1 MENVLKRGD
10 YKMKI
15 GRFIFLEFCWAV
27 CVLHTT
33 SDIHDIQFS
42 FLSSLIVVKSCMMRW
57 LACCVSQ
64 DNMAPKLSSTY
75 VSVLWQKLFDFF
87 SRVHHWK
94 HKYLIVWAP
103 CCPGKHNTPVTSS
116 YRSLL
121 LSSTIRKKTVCHE
134 CLMWCVVHIL
144 PNKIPKI

>member
-42 FLSSLIVVKSCMMRW
+42 FLRIIYIIHSAVYIQHR
-57 LACCVSQ
+57 
-64 DNMAPKLSSTY
+64 
-75 VSVLWQKLFDFF
+75 
-87 SRVHHWK
+87 
-94 HKYLIVWAP
+94 
-103 CCPGKHNTPVTSS
+103 
-116 YRSLL
+116 
-121 LSSTIRKKTVCHE
+121 
-134 CLMWCVVHIL
+134 
-144 PNKIPKI
+144 